1 MLNSGSSASA
11 TKGICII
18 KTKTHLALIFLI
30 FEGIIWSALR
40 TLIRLEGCLIS
51 WLFEKRIIALG
62 TKVMSCSCHVFVKYQ
77 DALWYIPLLV

>member
-18 KTKTHLALIFLI
+18 NTKTHLALIFLI

-40 TLIRLEGCLIS
+40 TLVRLGGSLIS
-51 WLFEKRIIALG
+51 WFFEKRTIALG
-62 TKVMSCSCHVFVKYQ
+62 TKYAFPCHVFVKHQ
-77 DALWYIPLLV
+77 DALWDIPLLV